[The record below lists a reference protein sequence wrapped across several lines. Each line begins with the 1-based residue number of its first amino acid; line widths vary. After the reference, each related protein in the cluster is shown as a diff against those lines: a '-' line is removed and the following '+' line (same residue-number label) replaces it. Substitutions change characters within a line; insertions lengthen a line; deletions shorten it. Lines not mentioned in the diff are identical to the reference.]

1 MRGGRGVLP
10 RPPVT
15 AGRTG
20 PGPRGRPARGR
31 TPFARR
37 AGPDRVNPGGHHRVA
52 ACPRTPPHGAASG
65 GEDRPRRGAGH
76 AWWPWR
82 PATATGL
89 CRPDGSRPA
98 DRASV
103 VVAVV
108 QHLVADPAAAA
119 ADQSGDVHLGD
130 AELFGDA
137 ALGHVAEEPHVQD
150 RPLAL

>member
-1 MRGGRGVLP
+1 AGSFERRLGRGGRARGPAGPSARCGGAAALTWALAAGAGGPVGGARGRAPDPSQP
-10 RPPVT
+10 R
-15 AGRTG
+15 AR
-20 PGPRGRPARGR
+20 RPARGR

-108 QHLVADPAAAA
+108 QHLVAD
-119 ADQSGDVHLGD
+119 
-130 AELFGDA
+130 
-137 ALGHVAEEPHVQD
+137 
-150 RPLAL
+150 